1 MQNSL
6 TKLDIK
12 NKIENL
18 EKYFSKYK
26 NQGASKKLEEIKQK
40 LDNQEYKIAVVA
52 NMSSGKSTFINALF
66 GKEVLPA
73 FNHATTD
80 SATFIYSKPN
90 IGKKAEVFFSD
101 GRNSIT
107 VKEDLEKEIKQY
119 AQKDEDCKDDKYK
132 NVDKIDLY
140 YPFKNLQTTSSEDFS
155 ITFIDTPGPNSTGDY
170 GQKHKDQ
177 TRSVLN
183 SVDMALFAFDYGQLD
198 ANLKSDEQGLW
209 NTIKTRYEKDPNFE
223 VYFLINKIDMAME
236 DNFKDVK
243 SIDEAKKNWG
253 THEEKAVE
261 KLIKAAKNYGV
272 NEPKVYTVASK
283 FALLDR
289 DDISWDS
296 PLESFQ
302 KKFKQIFESS
312 WESEYIKYLGI
323 VELENDINNYINTSV
338 KEKILKI
345 AFDNIVYVSNDEL
358 STLNTSIQTLSKPK
372 EEATKN
378 VNKALDFL
386 NGEAKELEKDMN
398 DSFTKSSKKAIDEI
412 DNLIDNAIEVEL
424 YSRIDEMS
432 KKAIAYAE
440 AIARGSS
447 PKIAEKRA
455 KEHFLDIKI
464 SEKRDIDL
472 DNSIEINEVLNK
484 MQDYMKS
491 LFEDYKN
498 NYLDIKTDLKN
509 SFVEYEINISKKFR
523 QVKDSLNLHLQN
535 SLDLDMQSLEV
546 QTADI
551 DSSLS
556 FEVFV
561 PNSVLDYNHEEYSQ
575 IVTKTRTVERSIF
588 NPFRW
593 FGDKYTEEEYQD
605 EEHISRHLL
614 TINPIDLKNSIE
626 NGMEETV
633 NSFVE
638 QEKNNYEKAINEL
651 KNINSNIFQDFR
663 HNKQKEINKLQDD
676 IKDSEK
682 NLKVVEIQ
690 LEDFKKLTK
699 E

>member
-1 MQNSL
+1 MQNNL
-6 TKLDIK
+6 TKSEIR
-12 NKIENL
+12 NKIEDL

-26 NQGASKKLEEIKQK
+26 KQDAIKKLEEVKEK
-40 LDNQEYKIAVVA
+40 LNNQEYKIAVVA
-52 NMSSGKSTFINALF
+52 NMSAGKSTFINALF

-80 SATFIYSKPN
+80 SATYIYSKPN
-90 IGKKAEVFFSD
+90 IEKKAEIFFSD
-101 GRNSIT
+101 GRKNIT
-107 VKEDLEKEIKQY
+107 ITENLEQDIKQY

-132 NVDKIDLY
+132 NVEKIELY
-140 YPFKNLQTTSSEDFS
+140 YPFKNLQTSSSEDFN

-345 AFDNIVYVSNDEL
+345 AFDNIVDVSNDEL
-358 STLNTSIQTLSKPK
+358 STLNNRIQTLSKPK

-398 DSFTKSSKKAIDEI
+398 GSFNKSSKKAIKET
-412 DNLIDNAIEVEL
+412 DNLIDTAIEDEL
-424 YSRIDEMS
+424 FSKIDEMS
-432 KKAIAYAE
+432 KKSIAYSQL
-440 AIARGSS
+440 IALGDQPSS
-447 PKIAEKRA
+447 ASKKSDINYKKINLAEKTTIELRNN
-455 KEHFLDIKI
+455 IN
-464 SEKRDIDL
+464 IDV
-472 DNSIEINEVLNK
+472 VLNSMK
-484 MQDYMKS
+484 DYMKS

-535 SLDLDMQSLEV
+535 ALDLEMQSLEV

-575 IVTKTRTVERSIF
+575 IVTRTRTVERSIF

-626 NGMEETV
+626 NSMKETV
-633 NSFVE
+633 KSFVE
-638 QEKNNYEKAINEL
+638 QEKKNYQKAINEL
-651 KNINSNIFQDFR
+651 KDKNSSIFQDFR

-682 NLKVVEIQ
+682 NLKVIEKQ
-690 LEDFKKLTK
+690 LEDFNNLTK
-699 E
+699 D